1 MSVENSEED
10 TVKTPHVAK
19 AMQSGI
25 LWNLLNAFASQGAGF
40 FIFLLLAARLPPE
53 IFGVVALASI
63 VADMVSIEG
72 RYSGMD
78 AIVQAKRYD
87 NKYLNS
93 SFLSFQAVA
102 FISMLLLVISAPFVA
117 RVYEAPLL
125 MQFMPVFGLMLLPI
139 PWLAVMDA
147 LIMKNLGFKELTQRN
162 ILGTVL
168 GGVAGVIVAFSP
180 WLVWALIVQRIVT
193 LIVSIVF
200 EYLHTKWAPNFR
212 LDLLESKDFTKRFF
226 PLWIVS
232 TLNLAMPRIA
242 TMVFGLRYGS
252 EVVGLLRAAQRID
265 ESLRGPIIS
274 PLQGLWFPLMSKV
287 RGDLEK
293 EQEVFLSIMKTAAFV
308 ALPAFTGLWIVADDI
323 VAVILPQTY
332 AGVGPLMQAVA
343 IVALL
348 IPLSWFNSLSMN
360 ALEMNKAAFFYTLI
374 TVTASTIALLAFKN
388 AEPDMAIIIMAVPG
402 IFIGIGG
409 NLLVVRRLKLSLVKH
424 YIGLFPAIFAA
435 VIMGCC
441 VWMSRELMADWSAL
455 PRLIVSS
462 LVGVI
467 VYGGWIAVFFPNWMK
482 KRINLLRGRGKV
494 EAEQV

>member
-1 MSVENSEED
+1 MTIED
-10 TVKTPHVAK
+10 AKHEQGSTPHVAK

-53 IFGVVALASI
+53 IFGVVAIASI
-63 VADMVSIEG
+63 VADMVAIEG

-87 NKYLNS
+87 SKYLNS

-102 FISMLLLVISAPFVA
+102 FISMLLLIISAPFVA
-117 RVYEAPLL
+117 RAYDAPLL
-125 MQFMPVFGLMLLPI
+125 MQFMPVFGIMLLPI

-168 GGVAGVIVAFSP
+168 GGVAGIIVAFSP
-180 WLVWALIVQRIVT
+180 LLVWALVVQRIVT
-193 LIVSIVF
+193 LLVAVVF
-200 EYLHTKWAPNFR
+200 EFLHTKWAPNFR
-212 LDLLESKDFTKRFF
+212 LYIFESKDFTKRFI
-226 PLWIVS
+226 PLWVVS
-232 TLNLAMPRIA
+232 TLNLAMPKIV

-287 RGDLEK
+287 RGDLKK
-293 EQEVFLSIMKTAAFV
+293 EQEVFLSIIKTAAFV
-308 ALPAFTGLWIVADDI
+308 ALPAFTGLWLVADDI
-323 VAVILPQTY
+323 VAVILPKSY
-332 AGVGPLMQAVA
+332 EGVGPLMQSVA

-360 ALEMNKAAFFYTLI
+360 ALEMNKSAFAYTLI
-374 TVTASTIALLAFKN
+374 SVVAATLALLAFKN
-388 AEPDMAIIIMAVPG
+388 VPPETALLIMAAPGIIIGV
-402 IFIGIGG
+402 GG
-409 NLLVVRRLKLSLVKH
+409 NLMVVRRLKLSLLKH
-424 YIGLFPAIFAA
+424 YIGLFPAIFAT

-441 VWMSRELMADWSAL
+441 VWMSRQAMFDWHPL
-455 PRLIVSS
+455 IRLILS
-462 LVGVI
+462 GVI
-467 VYGGWIAVFFPNWMK
+467 GIVIYGGWIAIFFPNWMK
-482 KRINLLRGRGKV
+482 KRINLLRGRGK
-494 EAEQV
+494 ADA